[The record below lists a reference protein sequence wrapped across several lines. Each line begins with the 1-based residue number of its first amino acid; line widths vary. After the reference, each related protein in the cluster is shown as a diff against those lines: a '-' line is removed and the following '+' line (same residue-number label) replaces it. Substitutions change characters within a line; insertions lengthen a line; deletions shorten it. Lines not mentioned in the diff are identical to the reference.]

1 MPVRAYLD
9 KVAVVTDQVKAAM
22 RERQVTT
29 ELLVNIHQR
38 EGCVDHAELQLVVR
52 ERIAC
57 QCWRCIHLR
66 RSTTRQG
73 LLQVLP
79 AISYNDHA

>member
-1 MPVRAYLD
+1 MRSYLD

-22 RERQVTT
+22 RERQIAT

-38 EGCVDHAELQLVVR
+38 EGCVNHAELQLVVR

-57 QCWRCIHLR
+57 QCRRCIHLR
-66 RSTTRQG
+66 GSTVRRG

-79 AISYNDHA
+79 AISCNDHA